1 MKQLNFWEGQP
12 IVKDPQQIK
21 AYLARCLA
29 VLRGEGS
36 DLLNAGQPH
45 SGAWYWKKTNWN
57 EYTLVGG
64 RETYKFSGYPML
76 HKFCIAN
83 NIDATQV

>member
-1 MKQLNFWEGQP
+1 MKQRELLRGSV
-12 IVKDPQQIK
+12 VKDPVRIRE
-21 AYLARCLA
+21 YLAKCRKILLGA
-29 VLRGEGS
+29 SQPQTSKGEVS
-36 DLLNAGQPH
+36 
-45 SGAWYWKKTNWN
+45 WYWKKTNWN

-76 HKFCIAN
+76 HKFCVAN

>member
-1 MKQLNFWEGQP
+1 MKQRELWENQA
-12 IVKDPQQIK
+12 IVKDREKIK
-21 AYLARCLA
+21 AWLSKCMA
-29 VLRGEGS
+29 VLNGQ
-36 DLLNAGQPH
+36 QPH
-45 SGAWYWKKTNWN
+45 SGAWYWKQTNWN

-76 HKFCIAN
+76 HKFCVAN

>member
-1 MKQLNFWEGQP
+1 MKQQTFWQHQE
-12 IVKDPQQIK
+12 IVRDRGKIK
-21 AYLARCLA
+21 AWLGKCRAI
-29 VLRGEGS
+29 
-36 DLLNAGQPH
+36 LLGAPQPH
-45 SGAWYWKKTNWN
+45 TGAWYWKKTNWN